1 MTENKLA
8 NVYKEPIEVITSCFT
23 FYPKKRCLELEG
35 TLHQLRKKE
44 FEVLALLCKKYPNP
58 VHHSEFLD
66 EVWGGGYVTSHS
78 IAQVIRSL
86 RKLLK
91 KNGKNI
97 ILTIS
102 KLGYRLG
109 IEPQYEEENDVK
121 IIGFSEENND
131 VVPDEDYFV
140 PSEDRHPSTPPPPHY
155 PPGGRV
161 REWACRLLIL
171 LLLIPASYGVYCS
184 LKPKTPLVYQPQD
197 KEVIMVI
204 PRSEVKNVEVKDDYV
219 ILYGDVTKTAMLST
233 NVKSELTKCYTGS
246 NIFNIH

>member
-1 MTENKLA
+1 MTEDKLA

-23 FYPKKRCLELEG
+23 FYPKNRCLELEG

-44 FEVLALLCKKYPNP
+44 SEVLALLCKKYPNP

-91 KNGKNI
+91 KDGKNI
-97 ILTIS
+97 ILTIP

-121 IIGFSEENND
+121 IIDFLEENND
-131 VVPDEDYFV
+131 VVPDKDYFV
-140 PSEDRHPSTPPPPHY
+140 PSEDRHPSTPPPHY
-155 PPGGRV
+155 PPGGREG
-161 REWACRLLIL
+161 RWACRLLIL

-184 LKPKTPLVYQPQD
+184 LKPKIPLFYQPQD
-197 KEVIMVI
+197 KEVLMVI

-233 NVKSELTKCYTGS
+233 KVKSELTKCYTGS
-246 NIFNIH
+246 DIFKIH

>member
-1 MTENKLA
+1 MTEDKLA

-35 TLHQLRKKE
+35 TIHQLRKKE
-44 FEVLALLCKKYPNP
+44 SEVLALLCSKYPNP

-97 ILTIS
+97 ILTIP

-109 IEPQYEEENDVK
+109 IEPQYDEGNEAK
-121 IIGFSEENND
+121 ISDSSQEVEGNAAE
-131 VVPDEDYFV
+131 EDYFV
-140 PSEDRHPSTPPPPHY
+140 PSKDRHPSTPPPRRFTVS
-155 PPGGRV
+155 GKV
-161 REWACRLLIL
+161 VKWFCRLLIFM
-171 LLLIPASYGVYCS
+171 LLIPASYGVYCGLMPKS
-184 LKPKTPLVYQPQD
+184 LVFHQPKD
-197 KEVIMVI
+197 KEILMII
-204 PRSEVKNVEVKDDYV
+204 PRSGIKNVEVKDDYV
-219 ILYGDVTKTAMLST
+219 ILYGDITKTAMLST
-233 NVKSELTKCYTGS
+233 NVKSELTKCYAG
-246 NIFNIH
+246 NDIFNIH